1 MLIDIMGFNS
11 DINNSDQPIIRTL
24 YFEHAIIF
32 IFRCIYLRYNAPQT
46 KWWSYNVKGR
56 LTKKE

>member
-46 KWWSYNVKGR
+46 KW
-56 LTKKE
+56 